1 MNKLTDKQV
10 KEDIDINAI
19 DIDNM
24 DISSYP
30 SETIE
35 AVQMLR
41 KQYDDGKYW
50 GFLVLS

>member
-1 MNKLTDKQV
+1 MKKLTDKQE
-10 KEDIDINAI
+10 KEDIDIDTI

-30 SETIE
+30 FETKE

-41 KQYDDGKYW
+41 KQYDDGKY
-50 GFLVLS
+50 